1 MLRKLDTRIQKNE
14 FKFLSNS
21 FYLTPLTKTNLKL
34 KINMIKD
41 LNVRLGIIKLLD
53 ENRVT
58 KLLDVN
64 LGNDVM
70 SMTLK
75 AQ

>member
-1 MLRKLDTRIQKNE
+1 M
-14 FKFLSNS
+14 
-21 FYLTPLTKTNLKL
+21 KTNLKL

-41 LNVRLGIIKLLD
+41 LNVRLGIIKLLG

>member
-1 MLRKLDTRIQKNE
+1 MQKNE
-14 FKFLSNS
+14 FKFPSNS

-34 KINMIKD
+34 KINLIKD
-41 LNVRLGIIKLLD
+41 LDVRFGIIKLLH
-53 ENRVT
+53 ESTVT

-64 LGNDVM
+64 LGNDFM

-75 AQ
+75 AQWQN